1 MNDGIFFMQNFDYIS
16 FHKQNRKR
24 ESINIIIIEA
34 DSLDFADKILETPFE
49 ELLIFIK
56 VAGLK
61 SETQQG
67 WNSFHCTK
75 K

>member
-1 MNDGIFFMQNFDYIS
+1 M
-16 FHKQNRKR
+16 
-24 ESINIIIIEA
+24 EA